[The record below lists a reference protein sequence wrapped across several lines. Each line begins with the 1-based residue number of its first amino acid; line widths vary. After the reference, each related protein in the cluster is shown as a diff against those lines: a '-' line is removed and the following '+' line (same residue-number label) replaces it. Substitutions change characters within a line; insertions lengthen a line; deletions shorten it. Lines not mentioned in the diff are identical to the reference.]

1 MAQLAFGDRIP
12 LWGVS
17 IHLEEHCGKWKVVI
31 LMYSGRVVVLT
42 PDIIGSAYL
51 ARGMAQGQDKQSI
64 GLYKV
69 GQAAGNPRISRRIP
83 EWAVSPGSSVLVL
96 TST

>member
-31 LMYSGRVVVLT
+31 LLGGRVVALT
-42 PDIIGSAYL
+42 PDIIGPAD
-51 ARGMAQGQDKQSI
+51 AAQGVAQGQDQQSVS
-64 GLYKV
+64 LYKV
-69 GQAAGNPRISRRIP
+69 GQAVGNPRISRRIP
-83 EWAVSPGSSVLVL
+83 ECVAFPR
-96 TST
+96 TPA